1 MSDYSGYKSKRTH
14 ALAPLTSVH
23 EAVAADGRPG
33 RFALKIFHPPASTDV
48 RRLYAIEGWLIAAGR
63 QQQNAKKDGPVLE
76 VLACGR
82 CAEGAYVVLPWQE
95 RPLEPLIKTL
105 GAKGDTLR
113 ALAECLLNTLDAW
126 EKQTGGPHGNLKA
139 ANVFLNRSGP
149 LVGMTAV
156 SRTTS
161 RGVTLATEVHAPSE
175 VDAATR

>member
-1 MSDYSGYKSKRTH
+1 MSDYNGYKIKRTH

-48 RRLYAIEGWLIAAGR
+48 RRLYAIEGWLLAAER
-63 QQQNAKKDGPVLE
+63 QQQNAKKDGTVLE

-82 CAEGAYVVLPWQE
+82 CAEGAFVVLPWQE

-113 ALAECLLNTLDAW
+113 ALAE
-126 EKQTGGPHGNLKA
+126 
-139 ANVFLNRSGP
+139 
-149 LVGMTAV
+149 
-156 SRTTS
+156 
-161 RGVTLATEVHAPSE
+161 
-175 VDAATR
+175 